1 MSATSIAELVKREL
15 VLANRIMAREN
26 VIDDFGHVSLRHP
39 ENPDRYFLAR
49 SRSPELVT
57 ADDIIEFTLEGE
69 PIDQRERP
77 MYSERAIH
85 GCIFMARPDVNAV
98 SHFHARSVL
107 PFTIVDEPLKP
118 LFHMASVI
126 GETVPVWDSQPEFGD
141 TDMLVNTLPMGHSL
155 AKTLGQGRVALI
167 RGHGAVAIG
176 ENIRNLV
183 MTSVYLKENAEL
195 ALQARAFGK
204 PVYALTPGEVRKT
217 GTMLRTPLATD
228 RAWDFYV
235 ARAGFRGL

>member
-1 MSATSIAELVKREL
+1 MSATSIVEHVKREL

-39 ENPDRYFLAR
+39 ENPNHYFLAR

-57 ADDIIEFTLEGE
+57 AEDIIEFTLEGE
-69 PIDQRERP
+69 PIDQRSRA

-85 GCIFMARPDVNAV
+85 GCIFMARPDINAV
-98 SHFHARSVL
+98 SHFHARPVL
-107 PFTIVDEPLKP
+107 PFTIADEPLRP

-126 GETVPVWDSQPEFGD
+126 GEKVPVWDSQPEFGD

-155 AKTLGQGRVALI
+155 AKKLGQGRVALI
-167 RGHGAVAIG
+167 RGHGAVAVG

-195 ALQARAFGK
+195 ALQARVFGK
-204 PVYALTPGEVRKT
+204 PLYPLTPGEVQKT
-217 GTMLRTPLATD
+217 GAMLRTQLATD